1 MHSSKIQITTG
12 AALAGLGVV
21 LGAFAAHGLDAF
33 LIDAWSGVTKS
44 VAGQEFSAAWKYLQ
58 DFKTGAEYQMYH
70 AIGLIAVGLLGL
82 HGTKRSLTVAAWCFV
97 GGIVF
102 FSGALYL
109 LVLTKQTWLGAIAPI
124 GGTLF
129 IVGWVAF
136 AVGACPCSDSKAGDE

>member
-1 MHSSKIQITTG
+1 MLSPKNQIVIG

-21 LGAFAAHGLDAF
+21 LGAFAAHGLEAF
-33 LIDAWSGVTKS
+33 LIDTWGSVTKS
-44 VAGQEFSAAWKYLQ
+44 VAGQELAASWKYLQ

-70 AIGLIAVGLLGL
+70 AIGLVGLGLLGL
-82 HGTKRSLTVAAWCFV
+82 HRAKRSLNVAAWCFL

-102 FSGALYL
+102 FSFPLYL
-109 LVLTKQTWLGAIAPI
+109 LVVTKQTWLGAIAPI

-136 AVGACPCSDSKAGDE
+136 AIGACSCTDSKPAE